1 VDADG
6 LLSVTAREQTS
17 GVEAHVVVKP
27 SYGLTED
34 QITQMLQSS
43 FGSAEVDKKSRM
55 LAEAR
60 VSAGA
65 IINSVSLALVSDGNL
80 ISEQERQTIEAEIAQ
95 LKVIAKTE
103 DATAINRAVDS
114 LNQTTEAFAA
124 ARMNASVS
132 RALTGKELNT
142 LDI

>member
-1 VDADG
+1 
-6 LLSVTAREQTS
+6 
-17 GVEAHVVVKP
+17 
-27 SYGLTED
+27 
-34 QITQMLQSS
+34 
-43 FGSAEVDKKSRM
+43 
-55 LAEAR
+55 
-60 VSAGA
+60 
-65 IINSVSLALVSDGNL
+65 VSLALVSDGNL